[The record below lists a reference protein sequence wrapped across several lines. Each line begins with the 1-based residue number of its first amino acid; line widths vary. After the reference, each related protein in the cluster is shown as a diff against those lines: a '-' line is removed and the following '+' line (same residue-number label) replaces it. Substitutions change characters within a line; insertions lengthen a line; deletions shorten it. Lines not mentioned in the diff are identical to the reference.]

1 MGVTRRGDVWYVKW
15 KRSDGAWVRR
25 ATTAR
30 TRHDAKLLHAEFIRQ
45 AERQRHGLEPLPP
58 EVGYTLWKL
67 CEWWLEN
74 HVSERSKRRTKS
86 LLDVHVKRA
95 AIGSI
100 NTRQLAPELFEAHF
114 VAMEKTHS
122 PRSVNLLRA
131 NLGAIIEQAR
141 RARLWAGDNP
151 VRLTKRRA
159 VPVEPRPTF
168 SAEEVELIIANVPD
182 NWRPF
187 FATAAYLG
195 LRKGELC
202 GLRKADYDREARTL
216 AIKRSYRHAGTK
228 GKRVDVLP
236 VTDALA
242 AYLAEALK
250 TPGPALFPG
259 PDGQHRTEEAAP
271 EDILKTT
278 LKRVELID
286 GYRYICRRCKARGRK
301 TPPLVSATSEP
312 LRCSACNMMMWCSAV
327 ARPFRFHDLR
337 HTCAT
342 LLLKAGVPVQHV
354 QRILRH
360 ASITIT
366 VGTYGHLLTEDLRSA
381 VEKLGPPAVHSATHA
396 TRGKA

>member
-1 MGVTRRGDVWYVKW
+1 MGVTRRGSVWYVKW
-15 KRSDGAWVRR
+15 KRADGVWVRR

-30 TRHDAKLLHAEFIRQ
+30 TRREAQALHAEFIRQ

-67 CEWWLEN
+67 CEWWLEH
-74 HVSERSKRRTKS
+74 HVSERSLRRVTSMLTK
-86 LLDVHVKRA
+86 HVRLTPLGA
-95 AIGSI
+95 LPIRRV
-100 NTRQLAPELFEAHF
+100 TPEPLEAHF
-114 VAMEKTHS
+114 ESMQKDYS
-122 PRSVNLLRA
+122 PRSINLLRA
-131 NLGAIIEQAR
+131 NLGAILEKAR
-141 RARLWAGDNP
+141 RARLWVGDNP
-151 VRLTKRRA
+151 LRMTRRRA

-168 SAEEVELIIANVPD
+168 TADEVELIIANVPD
-182 NWRPF
+182 QWRSF

-202 GLRKADYDREARTL
+202 GLRKADYDKVGRTL
-216 AIKRSYRHAGTK
+216 AIKRSYGHGGTK

-242 AYLAEALK
+242 AHLNEAMR

-259 PDGQHRTEEAAP
+259 PDGQHRTEDAAP
-271 EDILKTT
+271 EDILRAT

-286 GYRYICRRCKARGRK
+286 GYRYICRRCKARGK
-301 TPPLVSATSEP
+301 EPKPVFSPTAEP
-312 LRCSACNMMMWCSAV
+312 LRCGDCNMLLWCSPV

-381 VEKLGPPAVHSATHA
+381 VERLGPQRVQVVPHTA
-396 TRGKA
+396 